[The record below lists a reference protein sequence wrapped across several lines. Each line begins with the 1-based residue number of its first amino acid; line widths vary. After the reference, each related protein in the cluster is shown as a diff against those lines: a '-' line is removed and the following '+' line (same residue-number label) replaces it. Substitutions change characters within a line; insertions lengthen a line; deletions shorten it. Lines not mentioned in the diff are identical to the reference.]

1 MENIKKGIFA
11 TVIALSTILF
21 ATILIAGEPVN
32 INTADKEILM
42 SVKGIGE
49 KRAEAIIEYRDQQG
63 PFKSIDQ
70 LANIS
75 GISQSLI
82 ETNRETLKVDSSNK

>member
-1 MENIKKGIFA
+1 MENMKKGIYA

-32 INTADKEILM
+32 INTADKEVLM

-49 KRAEAIIEYRDQQG
+49 KRADAIIEYREQQG

-70 LANIS
+70 LTDIG
-75 GISQSLI
+75 GISQTLV
-82 ETNRETLKVDSSNK
+82 ETNRETLMVNPSSK